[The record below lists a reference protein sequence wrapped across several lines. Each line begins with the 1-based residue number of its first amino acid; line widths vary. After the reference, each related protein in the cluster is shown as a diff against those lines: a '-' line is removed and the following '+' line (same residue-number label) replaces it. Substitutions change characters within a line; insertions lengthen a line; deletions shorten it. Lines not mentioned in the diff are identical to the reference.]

1 MAMPADNNN
10 DLGNNCLYKI
20 SQNISWFL
28 ITTLWFNLH
37 FIPLFFLFFFLEAT
51 LANIVWYLIGIIP
64 LGPAISALIG
74 STLRVIE
81 EDDFSDPGKDFRYF
95 HRLNFL
101 DSFKVWLP
109 YLFLIYIFS
118 VNINY
123 YFNVASSE
131 YILIGYFFALLI
143 LFSTLLLIPVFIIQ
157 TKFSFRYRD
166 LLRLGL
172 YYFFIK
178 LKLTFGNFFIIF
190 IVIFLL
196 MAISEWLLF
205 LMPAVLSYIWLLY
218 NYTIV
223 KDVKAN
229 FVKEEE

>member
-1 MAMPADNNN
+1 MPTDNHN
-10 DLGNNCLYKI
+10 DLGNNRLYKI
-20 SQNISWFL
+20 SQNVSWFF
-28 ITTLWFNLH
+28 ISTLWFNIH
-37 FIPLFFLFFFLEAT
+37 FVPLFFFFFFLEAT

-74 STLRVIE
+74 STLKVIE
-81 EDDFSDPGKDFRYF
+81 EDDFSEPGKDFRYF
-95 HRLNFL
+95 YKINFT

-109 YLFLIYIFS
+109 YLFLTYIFS

-123 YFNVASSE
+123 YINLASNE
-131 YILIGYFFALLI
+131 LGLLAYFFVLLI
-143 LFSTLLLIPVFIIQ
+143 VIMTLLLIPVFIIQ

-172 YYFFIK
+172 YYFFTKIK
-178 LKLTFGNFFIIF
+178 ITFGNLFIIF
-190 IVIFLL
+190 IVVFIL

-218 NYTIV
+218 NYSIV